1 MLARMK
7 KELGG
12 KVDWT
17 EVEKVLDGEWDE
29 DEWERIVGGMFDQLG
44 DNEVRQT
51 TLLSVKMS

>member
-29 DEWERIVGGMFDQLG
+29 DEWERIVGGMFGQLG